1 METVKKAVQFV
12 QDGWQN
18 LMTGAGNA
26 LTDKGANTNFL
37 LGTILTRGELAELYR
52 GEGVSKKIVQVP
64 VHDMTRA
71 GFNIEGDSENSIIKA
86 LDKIQTRQA
95 IKKALTWARLFG
107 GSLLVMGINDAGR
120 NSGKRAF
127 EAPLNEGRI
136 KSIDFFRVYDK
147 SQVTWDTVDIDSNP
161 SSENFGKPLLF
172 KITPITEGSAEEF
185 KVHYTRCIRFIGEEL
200 PEREAAEVNWWGDS
214 VLQAC
219 YTRLRGFGNALIA
232 TESILDEFIVGILT
246 INNLQDLIADGQ
258 EDLIT
263 KRLQQIDMSKHILN
277 TMLVDKDEEF
287 TRISAT
293 VNGIKDILEF
303 LKDVLSAV
311 SGIPQMKLFGEQSKG
326 LGGESGG
333 NIRMYYD
340 DISEAQTTE
349 LEPKLRRIISL
360 LLKSSSFQGPES
372 LGEDWT
378 ISFNSLWQAS
388 AKETAEA
395 RLSTAKADEVYM
407 AYGALSPKEVAM
419 SRFGGETYSTDTN
432 LLPESDEYRK
442 KAENKITESSKT
454 QSGSENGESDNA
466 GSDAGEP
473 GAD

>member
-37 LGTILTRGELAELYR
+37 LGTILTREELAELYR

-64 VHDMTRA
+64 VHDMTRS
-71 GFNIEGDSENSIIKA
+71 GFNIEGDSENTIIKA

-120 NSGKRAF
+120 NSGKSAF
-127 EAPLNEGRI
+127 EAPLNEERI
-136 KSIDFFRVYDK
+136 KSLDFFRVYDK
-147 SQVTWDTVDIDSNP
+147 SQVTWDTVDIDSDP

-185 KVHYTRCIRFIGEEL
+185 KVHYTRCIRFVACW
-200 PEREAAEVNWWGDS
+200 EAAEVNWWGDS

-219 YTRLRGFGNALIA
+219 YIRLRGFGNALIA

-258 EDLIT
+258 EGLIT

-360 LLKSSSFQGPES
+360 LLKSSSFQMPES

-395 RLSTAKADEVYM
+395 RLSTAKADEIYM
-407 AYGALSPKEVAM
+407 KYGALSPKEVAM
-419 SRFGGETYSTDTN
+419 SRFGGETYSTDTT
-432 LLPESDEYRK
+432 LLEESDEHRK
-442 KAENKITESSKT
+442 KAENKITESSSKT
-454 QSGSENGESDNA
+454 QSGSENGESDNDDP
-466 GSDAGEP
+466 DAGEP